1 MGGLRTTAK
10 DAPAAIKIGS
20 LIAKPC
26 ELRVALPSVPL
37 FAVSQSVSIAVLMP
51 HAPVLVPAVGGER
64 LPEVAS
70 TVAAMREVA
79 ARVVARGP
87 DGIVLISP
95 HSPREQ
101 RAFGV
106 WMHDK
111 HAGSLAQFHA
121 PEARF
126 ALPNDPELIAHLE
139 TTAREAGISL
149 WGIEEEDLDHG
160 AAVPLWFLCEAGW
173 SGPTTI
179 LSLNHP
185 GQGGCHELGRAIAR
199 AAEQCGQRVAMVAS
213 GDMSHRLLPGAPG
226 GYHPEARHFDE
237 TFIRFVQSGASGRLL
252 SFDAALEELAG
263 EDALDSTLVALG
275 AAGEDMR
282 GHRVL
287 SYEGPF
293 GVGYG
298 VAILHESDD
307 ADGDPDDEEFSL
319 PEVARL
325 SVENALGL
333 RDAPCQRP
341 GTEALRACAP
351 VFVTIRTRDGALRG
365 CVGSVAARHA
375 SVLEET
381 WHNARSAAFHDTR
394 FKPVRAGELPD
405 LVFEVSVLHSFEDL
419 ASEAELDPR
428 EHGVLVSM
436 RDGRQ
441 GLLLPD
447 VEGVDTADE
456 QIAIARRKGRIGPR
470 EEARMQRFRVEKH
483 LENEPAMATTP

>member
-1 MGGLRTTAK
+1 
-10 DAPAAIKIGS
+10 
-20 LIAKPC
+20 
-26 ELRVALPSVPL
+26 
-37 FAVSQSVSIAVLMP
+37 MP

-64 LPEVAS
+64 LPEVAR

-79 ARVVARGP
+79 ARVVACRP
-87 DGIVLISP
+87 DGVVLVSP

-106 WMHDK
+106 WTHDR
-111 HAGSLAQFHA
+111 HTGSLRQFRA

-126 ALPNDPELIAHLE
+126 DLPNDPELIAHLE
-139 TTAREAGISL
+139 TAAREAGVSL
-149 WGIEEEDLDHG
+149 WGIEGDDLDHG
-160 AAVPLWFLCEAGW
+160 AVVPLWFLCEAGW
-173 SGPTTI
+173 SGLTTI
-179 LSLNHP
+179 LSLNYP

-199 AAEQCGQRVAMVAS
+199 AAEQCGQRIAVVAS
-213 GDMSHRLLPGAPG
+213 GDMSHRLQPGAPG
-226 GYHPEARHFDE
+226 GYHPEARRFDE
-237 TFIRFVQSGASGRLL
+237 TFIRFVQSGATKRLL
-252 SFDAALEELAG
+252 AFDAALEELAG
-263 EDALDSTLVALG
+263 EDALDSTVVALG
-275 AAGEDMR
+275 AAGDDMR

-298 VAILHESDD
+298 VAVLYESESAGADD
-307 ADGDPDDEEFSL
+307 PHDAEFSL

-333 RDAPCQRP
+333 RDAPCPPP
-341 GTEALRACAP
+341 GTEAHRAQAP

-365 CVGSVAARHA
+365 CVGSVAARCEN
-375 SVLEET
+375 VIEET

-394 FKPVRAGELPD
+394 FKPVSAGELPD
-405 LVFEVSVLHSFEDL
+405 LVFEVSVLHSFEDV
-419 ASEAELDPR
+419 AGEAELDPR
-428 EHGVLVSM
+428 EHGVLVSV

-441 GLLLPD
+441 GVLLPD
-447 VEGVDTADE
+447 VDGVDTADQ

-483 LENEPAMATTP
+483 LENEPATPATS